1 MNNKGIIIF
10 KHEQFGEIRT
20 MQDEKGEPWFV
31 GKDVAKVLGYK
42 KTENALMVHVDNEDK
57 TTTLIQG
64 TGSNYK
70 SKAVIINESGLYSLV
85 LSSKLP
91 QAKAFKRWVTSEVL
105 PQIRKTGG
113 YIPTH
118 DVRGKQ
124 MTEQEVIQCANRIL
138 KRTITQKN
146 FPSDNCLSATEVAKR
161 LGIDVKSLNQMLV
174 DRGIIKWTGGRY
186 RLTRKYEG
194 QGFSQDPEIY
204 CRKEAFIH
212 VPFMFYIGNTN
223 PINIIANIISIT
235 VILILFLLNIFN
247 IFSFI
252 PTNLTSIK

>member
-1 MNNKGIIIF
+1 MNNKGFIIF

-105 PQIRKTGG
+105 PQIRKTDG
-113 YIPTH
+113 YIPMK
-118 DVRGKQ
+118 DKDGRELSA
-124 MTEQEVIQCANRIL
+124 EQILERANSIVG
-138 KRTITQKN
+138 RTLMMLN
-146 FPSDNCLSATEVAKR
+146 APSDNCLTATQVAADWGMDVR
-161 LGIDVKSLNQMLV
+161 DFNAVLQDLGIQY
-174 DRGIIKWTGGRY
+174 RRGGRWHLSLEFEGRGY
-186 RLTRKYEG
+186 AEDRHYFSYSLHGIPKRTTYLVWTPLGVKFLNSYVHTLPVMMQPKSIRLSIE
-194 QGFSQDPEIY
+194 
-204 CRKEAFIH
+204 
-212 VPFMFYIGNTN
+212 FYN
-223 PINIIANIISIT
+223 
-235 VILILFLLNIFN
+235 
-247 IFSFI
+247 
-252 PTNLTSIK
+252 K

>member
-1 MNNKGIIIF
+1 MKQEIIIF

-31 GKDVAKVLGYK
+31 GKDVAKMLGYK

-70 SKAVIINESGLYSLV
+70 SKAIIINESGLYALI

-113 YIPTH
+113 YIPTK
-118 DVRGKQ
+118 DKDGR
-124 MTEQEVIQCANRIL
+124 EVSAGQILERANSIVGRTL
-138 KRTITQKN
+138 KMLN
-146 FPSDNCLSATEVAKR
+146 APSDNCLTATQVAADWGMDVR
-161 LGIDVKSLNQMLV
+161 DFNAVLLDLGIQY
-174 DRGIIKWTGGRY
+174 RRGGRWH
-186 RLTRKYEG
+186 LSLELEG
-194 QGFSQDPEIY
+194 RGYAEDRHYFSYSLHGIPKRTTYLVWTPLGVKFLNSYVHTLPVMMQPKSIQLSIE
-204 CRKEAFIH
+204 
-212 VPFMFYIGNTN
+212 FYN
-223 PINIIANIISIT
+223 
-235 VILILFLLNIFN
+235 
-247 IFSFI
+247 
-252 PTNLTSIK
+252 K